1 MDDNYCNCWVVRYY
15 VAGMGEN
22 EPHYLG
28 HAMKF
33 WSTVYNWG
41 DAGYAINR
49 PALDTLFTKF
59 KNKVTSALRVFS
71 RSAVLETR

>member
-1 MDDNYCNCWVVRYY
+1 MVGIVRYY
-15 VAGMGEN
+15 VAALKED

-41 DAGYAINR
+41 DAGYALNR
-49 PALDTLFTKF
+49 AALARLFT
-59 KNKVTSALRVFS
+59 VFS
-71 RSAVLETR
+71 TKVK